1 MAEYKGSASE
11 ARKAKALE
19 KQRQEQQAEF
29 ERLKQ
34 KAKEENA
41 VSGVRTIGK
50 TTAHV
55 SVCLQRQTCLCA
67 VQLCGVFTRRAHT
80 LDRTNYEQCLNTR

>member
-1 MAEYKGSASE
+1 MLLPCPSQCFSPFPNKMAEYKGSASE

-41 VSGVRTIGK
+41 VSGVRTIG
-50 TTAHV
+50 TTAAHV
-55 SVCLQRQTCLCA
+55 S
-67 VQLCGVFTRRAHT
+67 
-80 LDRTNYEQCLNTR
+80 